1 MGCQS
6 SLLLTKITIHFCILA
21 GYNYCVRLFVLIS
34 RQRWKNQLPTPRIK
48 AMTLC
53 EFVPVLHGFLHVEI
67 LHRCFE
73 QLFPAHALDKRW

>member
-6 SLLLTKITIHFCILA
+6 SLLLTKITIHFFILA

-48 AMTLC
+48 ALTLC
-53 EFVPVLHGFLHVEI
+53 DFVPVFTWIFAWGNFTQV
-67 LHRCFE
+67 F
-73 QLFPAHALDKRW
+73 